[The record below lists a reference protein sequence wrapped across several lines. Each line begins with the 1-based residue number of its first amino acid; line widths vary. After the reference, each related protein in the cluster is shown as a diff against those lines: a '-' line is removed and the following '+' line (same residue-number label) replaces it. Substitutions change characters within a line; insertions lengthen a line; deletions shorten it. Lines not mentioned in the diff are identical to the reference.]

1 MLIYAIMR
9 LKPNAALD
17 AVVARGPEEARAVW
31 AQIKGD
37 IFRKVSLRIDAPGAV
52 VEVEAASVDAVRA
65 AFASLPLVRD
75 DLVDVDQDAA
85 VKTRM
90 RLLDQVVIDKLAV
103 IGAHL
108 PFPGHGYGSKSG
120 SAYAYEPDRWSNHKT
135 VLSLPTIA
143 IGAVP
148 T

>member
-9 LKPNAALD
+9 LKPNATLD

-75 DLVDVDQDAA
+75 DLVDVDVIPVGPYNNLEAIFAA
-85 VKTRM
+85 
-90 RLLDQVVIDKLAV
+90 
-103 IGAHL
+103 
-108 PFPGHGYGSKSG
+108 
-120 SAYAYEPDRWSNHKT
+120 
-135 VLSLPTIA
+135 
-143 IGAVP
+143 
-148 T
+148 